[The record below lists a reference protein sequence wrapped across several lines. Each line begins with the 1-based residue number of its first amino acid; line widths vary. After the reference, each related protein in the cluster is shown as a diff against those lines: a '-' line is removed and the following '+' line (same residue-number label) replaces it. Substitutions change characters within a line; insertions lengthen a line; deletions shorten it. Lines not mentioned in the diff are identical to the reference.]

1 MLFSGFISVQT
12 DNCKDSHELPFQV
25 IFMTLA
31 NQNNF
36 IFCRPHFY
44 ALAWNRESE
53 YQGMWFFSVQSKRP
67 SKGTCFSLA
76 SIIIVYISDLTFQ
89 SLLNGLMCYKP
100 DDPIEYLESC
110 LQKVKELGGPEK
122 VKWDTFVSPEKKTLP
137 PLNGGQSRRSF
148 FRNGNVLNFKI
159 ILFLQLYVV
168 LHPLQNYFIHT
179 TIADYA
185 LFPLSICK
193 GVKNSVSLLFGI
205 CFSPAVMDARQER
218 KL

>member
-1 MLFSGFISVQT
+1 
-12 DNCKDSHELPFQV
+12 
-25 IFMTLA
+25 MTLA
-31 NQNNF
+31 NQNNL

-44 ALAWNRESE
+44 ALNCNKESE
-53 YQGMWFFSVQSKRP
+53 YEGMWCFCAQSKRQ
-67 SKGTCFSLA
+67 SKAAWFSLA
-76 SIIIVYISDLTFQ
+76 SIITVCVSDLTFQ

-159 ILFLQLYVV
+159 ILFLQLCMV
-168 LHPLQNYFIHT
+168 LHPQLSYFI
-179 TIADYA
+179 
-185 LFPLSICK
+185 
-193 GVKNSVSLLFGI
+193 LL
-205 CFSPAVMDARQER
+205 
-218 KL
+218 

>member
-12 DNCKDSHELPFQV
+12 DNYKDSHELPFQV

-31 NQNNF
+31 KQNNL

-44 ALAWNRESE
+44 ALACNRESE
-53 YQGMWFFSVQSKRP
+53 YQGMWRFSVQSK
-67 SKGTCFSLA
+67 SACFSLA
-76 SIIIVYISDLTFQ
+76 SIIVVHISDLAFQ

-159 ILFLQLYVV
+159 ILFLQLCVV
-168 LHPLQNYFIHT
+168 LHPLLAYFIHT
-179 TIADYA
+179 AIADYA
-185 LFPLSICK
+185 PF
-193 GVKNSVSLLFGI
+193 
-205 CFSPAVMDARQER
+205 
-218 KL
+218 

>member
-1 MLFSGFISVQT
+1 
-12 DNCKDSHELPFQV
+12 
-25 IFMTLA
+25 MTLA
-31 NQNNF
+31 NQNNL

-53 YQGMWFFSVQSKRP
+53 YQEMWCFSVQSKRQ
-67 SKGTCFSLA
+67 SKGACFFLA
-76 SIIIVYISDLTFQ
+76 SIIIANISDLIFQ

-159 ILFLQLYVV
+159 SLFLQQCVV
-168 LHPLQNYFIHT
+168 LHPLLYYYIHT
-179 TIADYA
+179 STADHA
-185 LFPLSICK
+185 SFWFSAGK

-205 CFSPAVMDARQER
+205 CFSPAIMDARQER
-218 KL
+218 KLWSLSSQMMDVCCVNV

>member
-1 MLFSGFISVQT
+1 
-12 DNCKDSHELPFQV
+12 
-25 IFMTLA
+25 MTLA
-31 NQNNF
+31 NQNNL
-36 IFCRPHFY
+36 IFCRPHFS
-44 ALAWNRESE
+44 ALACNGECE
-53 YQGMWFFSVQSKRP
+53 YWGMWCFSVQSKGQ
-67 SKGTCFSLA
+67 SKGACFSLT
-76 SIIIVYISDLTFQ
+76 SIIIVCIFDLTFQ

-159 ILFLQLYVV
+159 ILFLQLCVV
-168 LHPLQNYFIHT
+168 LHPLLNYFIHT
-179 TIADYA
+179 SVADYVS
-185 LFPLSICK
+185 FCLSVGK

-218 KL
+218 KLWSLSRQMMDVCCANV